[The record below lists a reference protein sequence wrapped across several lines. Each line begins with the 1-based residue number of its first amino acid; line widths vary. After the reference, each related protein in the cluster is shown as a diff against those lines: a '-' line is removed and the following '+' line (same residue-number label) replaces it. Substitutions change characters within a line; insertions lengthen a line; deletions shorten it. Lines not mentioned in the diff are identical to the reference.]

1 MFLNYCKAKKK
12 KKKIRK
18 FHPLKV
24 IVISSEYA

>member
-1 MFLNYCKAKKK
+1 MFLNYCKAK